1 MWREGG
7 RENKQQRGR
16 ESDRK
21 GEKKTNEGETE
32 GRVDGSVGVFIGV
45 MRGEI
50 NKRGE
55 KSLLLLRAPSQRQL
69 KGPSKSQSNQRLNKD
84 RSRRR
89 FGWPRSCNLTPTAL
103 HSVAP

>member
-1 MWREGG
+1 M
-7 RENKQQRGR
+7 K
-16 ESDRK
+16 
-21 GEKKTNEGETE
+21 KKTSSQRERAT
-32 GRVDGSVGVFIGV
+32 GRGGKKAKQSCVDWSVGVFIGV

-50 NKRGE
+50 NKKGE
-55 KSLLLLRAPSQRQL
+55 KSLLVLRAPSLWQL
-69 KGPSKSQSNQRLNKD
+69 KGPSKSRPNQQLNKD

>member
-1 MWREGG
+1 MERGWTRKQAAEG
-7 RENKQQRGR
+7 ER

-21 GEKKTNEGETE
+21 ENKANEGETE
-32 GRVDGSVGVFIGV
+32 GCVDGSVGVFIGV

-69 KGPSKSQSNQRLNKD
+69 KGPSKSRSNQRLNKD